1 MKGTKSWRDKGKM
14 CVGLEMRQYVF
25 NYTGN
30 DTGNDDDPHSPSIGF
45 FFNYNNGSGS
55 YNILYN

>member
-1 MKGTKSWRDKGKM
+1 M

-45 FFNYNNGSGS
+45 FFNYNIGVVATIS
-55 YNILYN
+55 YTTNKN